1 MPLIQAEQLTKSFG
15 DTKALQ
21 GLDLEVEQGT
31 VLGVLGPNGAGKTTA
46 VRILT
51 TLLRPDGGR
60 ATIDGIDVAA
70 EPRRIRSRIGLTG
83 QYAAV
88 DERLTARENLELIG
102 RFFRMSGADSKHRA
116 QELLDRFRLD
126 QAGDRVVSGFSGGMR
141 RRLDISMSL
150 VARPTVLFLDEPTTG
165 LDPRSRNAMWDLID
179 ELTAEGMTTLLT
191 TQYLEEADRLAK
203 EIVVIDRGQ
212 AIAKGTADELKDLLG
227 GARAEVELGD
237 GADLPAVL
245 AALGELVNRD
255 ADPSSVAGSVTVP
268 LRQGTTTPQVVRA
281 LDTAGVSVRD
291 VTVARPTLDDVFL
304 TLTGHAAEEV
314 AADDEGDQS

>member
-255 ADPSSVAGSVTVP
+255 ADPSSVAESVTVP

-314 AADDEGDQS
+314 EADDEGDQS